1 MLVDIYRGGV
11 NPRQFVAVPT
21 GRPLPTAQLP
31 DTPDLAELHLYLQG
45 TDITSSGELS
55 GMDAQTVLKQVIDYG
70 FALFQTSP

>member
-21 GRPLPTAQLP
+21 GRPLPTAHLP
-31 DTPDLAELHLYLQG
+31 NTADLAELHLYLQG
-45 TDITSSGELS
+45 TDIASSGEFS
-55 GMDAQTVLKQVIDYG
+55 GVDVQAVLKQVVDDG